1 MGRECDLNGVIKIL
15 VEVESTEEIFSGA
28 GVSKYLTTGGI
39 LPLSP
44 CKENPGHCSGV
55 TIVKFKLTSTSWG
68 AAQKK

>member
-1 MGRECDLNGVIKIL
+1 M
-15 VEVESTEEIFSGA
+15 ESTEEIFSGG